1 MKKAFHDKN
10 VTRRQSQPSTGA
22 RSLVLNLCRPQR
34 FSLSYWNNFSHLYSK
49 LPWNQYEIRNM
60 WFKFLETSSGTS
72 GLGKCVPF
80 KVNKTAFCPSVTQ
93 QQTAKLK
100 MGLQIFT
107 RSHNSRAQ
115 PQIPMIKG
123 VELNTLLGTSMTRLI
138 MLLRSTKWY
147 ASLIFGST
155 SVYIRTCETHQWR
168 KTKKTKKST

>member
-1 MKKAFHDKN
+1 MNKAFHDKN

-22 RSLVLNLCRPQR
+22 RSLVLNFCRPQR
-34 FSLSYWNNFSHLYSK
+34 FSLSHWNNFSHLYSK
-49 LPWNQYEIRNM
+49 LPRNRYEIRNT
-60 WFKFLETSSGTS
+60 WLKFLETSSGTS

-80 KVNKTAFCPSVTQ
+80 KVSTRSIKQ

-107 RSHNSRAQ
+107 RWRNSRAQ

-123 VELNTLLGTSMTRLI
+123 VGLNTLPGTSMTRLI

-147 ASLIFGST
+147 ASLILALPRCKNLWNSPVT
-155 SVYIRTCETHQWR
+155 
-168 KTKKTKKST
+168 